1 MSMYTCIYK
10 ICICMYEYI
19 RASESEGR
27 REGGKEGG
35 REGRKEEGRE
45 KRREGRK
52 ESLPSY
58 SSHRSDAVT

>member
-27 REGGKEGG
+27 REGGKKGRREGKK
-35 REGRKEEGRE
+35 EGRKEGVIA
-45 KRREGRK
+45 K
-52 ESLPSY
+52 L
-58 SSHRSDAVT
+58 